1 MDFSSTSLL
10 QLLKNGYVPP
20 IVATTQGAFVHF
32 SASGV
37 TVVFSIFR
45 PATEERKA
53 LSAGGKVGITKK
65 GPVAFLTFDFG
76 GILSYDCSFHA
87 GLEAEKNI
95 PNLSGM
101 MRVPLTLVGFN
112 LMTQNVFEERTVTL
126 PKNVSRQFISLVEGQ
141 RRAPITQFE
150 HMLNVRSVYER
161 FPNVKSLQHSM
172 LARGYLGI

>member
-20 IVATTQGAFVHF
+20 NVAKTEGAFVHF
-32 SASGV
+32 SNSGV
-37 TVVFSIFR
+37 TVVFSIFK
-45 PATEERKA
+45 PAPEEQKA
-53 LSAGGKVGITKK
+53 LSESGKVGITKK

-87 GLEAEKNI
+87 GLEAEKNV
-95 PNLSGM
+95 PDLSGM
-101 MRVPLTLVGFN
+101 TRVPLTLVGFN
-112 LMTQNVFEERTVTL
+112 LMTQHVFEERTVTL

-141 RRAPITQFE
+141 RRVPISQRE
-150 HMLNVRSVYER
+150 QLLNVKSVYER
-161 FPNVKSLQHSM
+161 FPNVKSLQRSM